1 MGRRWLTVV
10 VVCLASTGAGVTAL
24 ASLRLDRE
32 LSVGTV
38 RIFSDP
44 GHRGALDLYV
54 PLVDWGVRFGG
65 VRAPVRLRVDVQR
78 VDRDAAVSVARE
90 GAGSPRVI
98 ARVKRD
104 ARNAIASYLRILVAL
119 VFGCALGFGLH
130 RRAGPARR
138 GAAAPAGRDRGGGDR
153 ARAGRRDHRPA
164 AAARRPRHARVL
176 RPRPGH
182 PARAA
187 RGRVGRGERQR
198 AHGGARRPD
207 RRASRGWSPTPA
219 GRATLGGR
227 PQITVASDLHNNL
240 LAVPALQRVARGTP
254 LFFVGDLTDR
264 GTPLEAQLTSGIL
277 HAGTRLVF
285 VTGNHDSDSEAQE
298 LADDGAIV
306 LTEHGRL
313 LRGGRYGPMVV
324 RVAGLRVAGYGDP
337 FRRRRARG
345 YVAARHRCP
354 RRRRRSRTCSP
365 SGWPAWRTRSTSSW
379 STSRRWRPRRID
391 ALRRDPPSHPIV
403 LLVGH
408 THSADISIDPRLHA
422 AQRRDGRRRR
432 HGQPQRGGEDRRGA
446 DDLRHRR
453 RRSRRWRPTS
463 WRSIRATDRRRRS
476 ASGSTSRPRSK
487 VANSVDRPSRRARR
501 AL

>member
-10 VVCLASTGAGVTAL
+10 VVCLASAGAGVTAL

-65 VRAPVRLRVDVQR
+65 VRVPVRLRVDVQR

-90 GAGSPRVI
+90 GAGSPKVI

-119 VFGCALGFGLH
+119 VFGCALGFGLIV
-130 RRAGPARR
+130 ALALR
-138 GAAAPAGRDRGGGDR
+138 GAGLPLLAGTI
-153 ARAGRRDHRPA
+153 A
-164 AAARRPRHARVL
+164 AAGTALALAVAIIVLLPPRGDL
-176 RPRPGH
+176 GTP
-182 PARAA
+182 
-187 RGRVGRGERQR
+187 EYY
-198 AHGGARRPD
+198 AHGPDIPRALRAVESAEASANVLTEELDGQIVGLARLVTD
-207 RRASRGWSPTPA
+207 PA

-298 LADDGAIV
+298 LADDGAVV

-313 LRGGRYGPMVV
+313 LRGGQYGPKVV

-345 YVAARHRCP
+345 YGTPYPPTQLPAPTAAEQNLFAEWLAGLEDQVDVVMVHEPALAAR
-354 RRRRRSRTCSP
+354 
-365 SGWPAWRTRSTSSW
+365 A
-379 STSRRWRPRRID
+379 ID
-391 ALRRDPPSHPIV
+391 TLRRDPPSHPIV
-403 LLVGH
+403 MLVGH
-408 THSADISIDPRLHA
+408 THRADITINRDFTLLNGGTVGAGGTGNLDEGAKIGVARMTYVAGGLFTPLAADLVEIDPGNGSATAKRFRLDEPA
-422 AQRRDGRRRR
+422 VIEGR
-432 HGQPQRGGEDRRGA
+432 
-446 DDLRHRR
+446 
-453 RRSRRWRPTS
+453 
-463 WRSIRATDRRRRS
+463 
-476 ASGSTSRPRSK
+476 K
-487 VANSVDRPSRRARR
+487 
-501 AL
+501 

>member
-1 MGRRWLTVV
+1 MGRRWLTVA

-24 ASLRLDRE
+24 AALRLDRE

-44 GHRGALDLYV
+44 GHHGALDLYV

-119 VFGCALGFGLH
+119 VFGCALGFGLIV
-130 RRAGPARR
+130 ALALR
-138 GAAAPAGRDRGGGDR
+138 GAGLPLLPGAIAAGATAVALAVAIIVLLPPRGNLGTPEYYAHGPDIPRALRAVESAEASANVLTEELDGQIVGLARLVTDPAGR
-153 ARAGRRDHRPA
+153 
-164 AAARRPRHARVL
+164 
-176 RPRPGH
+176 
-182 PARAA
+182 
-187 RGRVGRGERQR
+187 
-198 AHGGARRPD
+198 
-207 RRASRGWSPTPA
+207 T
-219 GRATLGGR
+219 TLGGR

-264 GTPLEAQLTSGIL
+264 GTPLEAQLTNGIL
-277 HAGTRLVF
+277 HAGTRLIF

-313 LRGGRYGPMVV
+313 LHGARYGPMVV

-345 YVAARHRCP
+345 YGTPYARTQLPAPSAAEQNLFAEWLARLEDKVDVVMVHE
-354 RRRRRSRTCSP
+354 
-365 SGWPAWRTRSTSSW
+365 PALAAKA
-379 STSRRWRPRRID
+379 ID

-408 THSADISIDPRLHA
+408 THRADINITRDFTLLNGGTVGAGGTGNLNEGSKIGVARMTYATGGSFTPLAADLVEIDPGNGSATAKRFRLDEPPA
-422 AQRRDGRRRR
+422 IVGR
-432 HGQPQRGGEDRRGA
+432 
-446 DDLRHRR
+446 
-453 RRSRRWRPTS
+453 
-463 WRSIRATDRRRRS
+463 
-476 ASGSTSRPRSK
+476 K
-487 VANSVDRPSRRARR
+487 
-501 AL
+501 

>member
-10 VVCLASTGAGVTAL
+10 VVCLASAGAGVTAL

-65 VRAPVRLRVDVQR
+65 VRVPVRLRVDVQR
-78 VDRDAAVSVARE
+78 IDRDAAVSIARE

-104 ARNAIASYLRILVAL
+104 ARNAIASYLRILVVL
-119 VFGCALGFGLH
+119 VFGSALGFGLIV
-130 RRAGPARR
+130 ALALR
-138 GAAAPAGRDRGGGDR
+138 GAGLPLLPGAI
-153 ARAGRRDHRPA
+153 A
-164 AAARRPRHARVL
+164 AAATALALGVAIIVLLPPRGDL
-176 RPRPGH
+176 GTP
-182 PARAA
+182 
-187 RGRVGRGERQR
+187 EYY
-198 AHGGARRPD
+198 AHGPDIPRALRAVESAEASANVLTEELDGQIVGLARLVTD
-207 RRASRGWSPTPA
+207 PA

-240 LAVPALQRVARGTP
+240 LAVPALQRVTRGTP

-313 LRGGRYGPMVV
+313 RRGGRYGPTVV

-345 YVAARHRCP
+345 YVQQGTLPAPSAAEQNLFAEWFAGLEDRVDVVMVHE
-354 RRRRRSRTCSP
+354 
-365 SGWPAWRTRSTSSW
+365 PALAAKA
-379 STSRRWRPRRID
+379 ID
-391 ALRRDPPSHPIV
+391 ALRRDPPSHAIV
-403 LLVGH
+403 MLVGH
-408 THSADISIDPRLHA
+408 THRADIRIDRDFTLLNGGTVGAGGTGNLDEGAKIGVARMTYATGGAFMPLAADLVEIDPGNGSATAKRFRLDEPPA
-422 AQRRDGRRRR
+422 IEGR
-432 HGQPQRGGEDRRGA
+432 
-446 DDLRHRR
+446 
-453 RRSRRWRPTS
+453 
-463 WRSIRATDRRRRS
+463 
-476 ASGSTSRPRSK
+476 K
-487 VANSVDRPSRRARR
+487 
-501 AL
+501 

>member
-10 VVCLASTGAGVTAL
+10 VVCLASCGAGVTAL
-24 ASLRLDRE
+24 AALRLDRE

-78 VDRDAAVSVARE
+78 IDRDAAVSVARE

-104 ARNAIASYLRILVAL
+104 TTAAIASYLRILVAV
-119 VFGCALGFGLH
+119 VFGCALGFGLIV
-130 RRAGPARR
+130 ALALR
-138 GAAAPAGRDRGGGDR
+138 GAGLPLLPGAIAAGAT
-153 ARAGRRDHRPA
+153 A
-164 AAARRPRHARVL
+164 AALALAIIVLLPPRGDLGTPEYYAHGPDIPRALRAVESAESSASVLTEELDGQIVGLARLVTAP
-176 RPRPGH
+176 
-182 PARAA
+182 
-187 RGRVGRGERQR
+187 GER
-198 AHGGARRPD
+198 AP
-207 RRASRGWSPTPA
+207 
-219 GRATLGGR
+219 LGGR

-306 LTEHGRL
+306 LTERGRL
-313 LRGGRYGPMVV
+313 LGGGRFGPIVV

-345 YVAARHRCP
+345 YVQQGALPAPSMAEQNLFAEWLAKLRDKVDVVMVHEPALAAK
-354 RRRRRSRTCSP
+354 
-365 SGWPAWRTRSTSSW
+365 A
-379 STSRRWRPRRID
+379 IED
-391 ALRRDPPSHPIV
+391 LRRDPPSHPIV
-403 LLVGH
+403 MLVGH
-408 THSADISIDPRLHA
+408 THRADIGIDRDFTVLNGGTVGAGGTGNLGDKAKIGVARLTYAVGGAFAPLAADLVEIDPGNGSATAKRFRL
-422 AQRRDGRRRR
+422 
-432 HGQPQRGGEDRRGA
+432 
-446 DDLRHRR
+446 DDPDL
-453 RRSRRWRPTS
+453 TE
-463 WRSIRATDRRRRS
+463 
-476 ASGSTSRPRSK
+476 
-487 VANSVDRPSRRARR
+487 ARKER
-501 AL
+501 

>member
-10 VVCLASTGAGVTAL
+10 VVCLASAGAGVTAL

-65 VRAPVRLRVDVQR
+65 VRVPVRLRVDVQR
-78 VDRDAAVSVARE
+78 IDRDAAVSIARE

-104 ARNAIASYLRILVAL
+104 ARNAIASYLRILVLL
-119 VFGCALGFGLH
+119 VFGSALGFGLIV
-130 RRAGPARR
+130 ALALR
-138 GAAAPAGRDRGGGDR
+138 GAGLPLLPGAI
-153 ARAGRRDHRPA
+153 A
-164 AAARRPRHARVL
+164 AAATALALGVAIIVLLPPRGDL
-176 RPRPGH
+176 GTP
-182 PARAA
+182 
-187 RGRVGRGERQR
+187 EYY
-198 AHGGARRPD
+198 AHGPDIPRALRAVESAEASANVLTEELDGQIVGLARLVTD
-207 RRASRGWSPTPA
+207 PA

-313 LRGGRYGPMVV
+313 RRGGRYGPTVV

-345 YVAARHRCP
+345 YVQQPGALPAPSAAEQNLFAEWFAGLEDRVDVVMVHE
-354 RRRRRSRTCSP
+354 
-365 SGWPAWRTRSTSSW
+365 PALAAKA
-379 STSRRWRPRRID
+379 ID

-403 LLVGH
+403 MLVGH
-408 THSADISIDPRLHA
+408 THRADIRIDRDFTLLNGGTVGAGGTGNLDEGAKIGVARMTYATGGAFMPLAADLVEIDPGNGSATAKRFRLDEPPA
-422 AQRRDGRRRR
+422 IEGR
-432 HGQPQRGGEDRRGA
+432 
-446 DDLRHRR
+446 
-453 RRSRRWRPTS
+453 
-463 WRSIRATDRRRRS
+463 
-476 ASGSTSRPRSK
+476 K
-487 VANSVDRPSRRARR
+487 
-501 AL
+501 

>member
-1 MGRRWLTVV
+1 MGRRWLAVV
-10 VVCLASTGAGVTAL
+10 VVCLASCGAGVTAL
-24 ASLRLDRE
+24 AALRLDRE

-65 VRAPVRLRVDVQR
+65 VRVPVRLRIDVQR
-78 VDRDAAVSVARE
+78 IDRDAAVSIARE

-104 ARNAIASYLRILVAL
+104 ARNAIASYLRILVAV
-119 VFGCALGFGLH
+119 VFGCALGFGLTV
-130 RRAGPARR
+130 ALALR
-138 GAAAPAGRDRGGGDR
+138 GAGLPLMPGAIAAGAT
-153 ARAGRRDHRPA
+153 A
-164 AAARRPRHARVL
+164 AALALVIIVLLPPRGDLGTPEYYAHGPDIPRALRAVESAEASANVLTEELDGQIVGLARLVTAP
-176 RPRPGH
+176 
-182 PARAA
+182 
-187 RGRVGRGERQR
+187 GERE
-198 AHGGARRPD
+198 P
-207 RRASRGWSPTPA
+207 
-219 GRATLGGR
+219 LGGR

-264 GTPLEAQLTSGIL
+264 GTPLEAQLTSGIM

-306 LTEHGRL
+306 LTERGRL
-313 LRGGRYGPMVV
+313 LRGGRFGPMVV

-345 YVAARHRCP
+345 YVQQGALPAPSLAEQNLFAEWLDGLGDRVDVVMVHEPALAAK
-354 RRRRRSRTCSP
+354 
-365 SGWPAWRTRSTSSW
+365 A
-379 STSRRWRPRRID
+379 IEN
-391 ALRRDPPSHPIV
+391 LRRDPPSHPIV

-408 THSADISIDPRLHA
+408 THGADIQIDRDFTVLNGGTVGAGGTGNLNEGAKIGVARMTYANGGAFAPLAADLVEIDPGNGSATAKRFRLDEA
-422 AQRRDGRRRR
+422 DQVEGR
-432 HGQPQRGGEDRRGA
+432 
-446 DDLRHRR
+446 
-453 RRSRRWRPTS
+453 
-463 WRSIRATDRRRRS
+463 
-476 ASGSTSRPRSK
+476 K
-487 VANSVDRPSRRARR
+487 
-501 AL
+501 

>member
-10 VVCLASTGAGVTAL
+10 VVCLASAGAGVTAL
-24 ASLRLDRE
+24 AALRLDRE

-65 VRAPVRLRVDVQR
+65 VRVPVRLRVDVQR
-78 VDRDAAVSVARE
+78 IDRDAAVSVARE

-104 ARNAIASYLRILVAL
+104 ARNAIASYLRILVMV
-119 VFGCALGFGLH
+119 VFGSALGFGLIV
-130 RRAGPARR
+130 ALALR
-138 GAAAPAGRDRGGGDR
+138 GAGLPLLPGAI
-153 ARAGRRDHRPA
+153 A
-164 AAARRPRHARVL
+164 AAATALALGVAIIVALPPRGDL
-176 RPRPGH
+176 GTP
-182 PARAA
+182 
-187 RGRVGRGERQR
+187 EYY
-198 AHGGARRPD
+198 AHGPDIPRALRAVESAESSANVLTEELDGQIVGLARLVTD
-207 RRASRGWSPTPA
+207 PA

-313 LRGGRYGPMVV
+313 LRGGRYGPKVV

-345 YVAARHRCP
+345 YVQQGTLPAPSAAEQNLFAEWLAGLEDQVDVVMVHE
-354 RRRRRSRTCSP
+354 
-365 SGWPAWRTRSTSSW
+365 PALAAKA
-379 STSRRWRPRRID
+379 ID
-391 ALRRDPPSHPIV
+391 ALRRDPPTHPIV

-408 THSADISIDPRLHA
+408 THRADIRIDRDFTLLNGGTVGAGGTGNLDEGAKIGVARMTYATGGSFMPLAADLVEIDPGNGSATAKRFRLDEPPA
-422 AQRRDGRRRR
+422 IEGR
-432 HGQPQRGGEDRRGA
+432 
-446 DDLRHRR
+446 
-453 RRSRRWRPTS
+453 
-463 WRSIRATDRRRRS
+463 
-476 ASGSTSRPRSK
+476 K
-487 VANSVDRPSRRARR
+487 
-501 AL
+501 

>member
-1 MGRRWLTVV
+1 VGRRWLTVA

-65 VRAPVRLRVDVQR
+65 VRVPVRLRVDVQR
-78 VDRDAAVSVARE
+78 IDRDAAVSVARE

-104 ARNAIASYLRILVAL
+104 ATHAIASYLRILVAV
-119 VFGCALGFGLH
+119 VFGCALGFGLIV
-130 RRAGPARR
+130 ALALR
-138 GAAAPAGRDRGGGDR
+138 GAGLPL
-153 ARAGRRDHRPA
+153 RPGMIA
-164 AAARRPRHARVL
+164 AAATAMALSLAIIVLLPPRGDL
-176 RPRPGH
+176 GTP
-182 PARAA
+182 
-187 RGRVGRGERQR
+187 EYY
-198 AHGGARRPD
+198 AHGPDIPRALRAVESAEASANVLTEELDGQIVGLARLVTD
-207 RRASRGWSPTPA
+207 PA
-219 GRATLGGR
+219 ERTTLGGR

-264 GTPLEAQLTSGIL
+264 GSPLESQLTSGIL

-285 VTGNHDSDSEAQE
+285 VTGNHDSDSAAQE

-306 LTEHGRL
+306 LTERGRL
-313 LRGGRYGPMVV
+313 LRGGRFGTMVV

-345 YVAARHRCP
+345 YVQQGALPAPSVAEQNLFAEWLTGLEDKVDVVMVHEPALAAK
-354 RRRRRSRTCSP
+354 
-365 SGWPAWRTRSTSSW
+365 G
-379 STSRRWRPRRID
+379 IE

-403 LLVGH
+403 FLVGH
-408 THSADISIDPRLHA
+408 THRADIRIDRDLTVLNGGTVGAGGTGNLDEGAKIGVARLTYATGGFAPLAADLVEIDPGNGSATAKRFRL
-422 AQRRDGRRRR
+422 DK
-432 HGQPQRGGEDRRGA
+432 PPITE
-446 DDLRHRR
+446 
-453 RRSRRWRPTS
+453 
-463 WRSIRATDRRRRS
+463 
-476 ASGSTSRPRSK
+476 
-487 VANSVDRPSRRARR
+487 ARK
-501 AL
+501 